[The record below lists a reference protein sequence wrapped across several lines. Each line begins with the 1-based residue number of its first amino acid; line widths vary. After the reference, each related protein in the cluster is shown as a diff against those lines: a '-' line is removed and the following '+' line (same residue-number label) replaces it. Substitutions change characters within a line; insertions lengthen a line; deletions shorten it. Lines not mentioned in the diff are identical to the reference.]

1 MSEFLP
7 VFFSALYSMILCAA
21 ADTLFL
27 SGAASKVP
35 GAGQVNAA
43 PENENEAETPA
54 AAAAA
59 ATDKTGDIVTDL
71 YLDPEMKDMTVNYFS
86 AVTGSGEIAS
96 LILDNALAFKV
107 PPALAFAVCWE
118 ESRFNPRAVNRKNRN
133 ESIDRGLFQLNDRSF
148 PSIRSGDFFDPA
160 VNVYYGISHLHWCLN
175 AGGTEIAALAMYNAG
190 TNRVRN
196 LGAPKNTLDYI
207 HRVLEYRQK
216 LESAF
221 GVAVLDALR
230 PVAED
235 EAMIVEVPRTQRFF
249 RLSPVR

>member
-1 MSEFLP
+1 
-7 VFFSALYSMILCAA
+7 MILCAA
-21 ADTLFL
+21 AGTLFL
-27 SGAASKVP
+27 SGAASEVP
-35 GAGQVNAA
+35 GTGQVNAA
-43 PENENEAETPA
+43 LEDEAGTPEA
-54 AAAAA
+54 AAAAEA
-59 ATDKTGDIVTDL
+59 VDETEDLVTDL
-71 YLDPEMKDMTVNYFS
+71 YLDPEMKDMTVDYFS
-86 AVTGSGEIAS
+86 AVTGSGEITS

-160 VNVYYGISHLHWCLN
+160 VNVYYGISHLRWCLN

-196 LGAPKNTLDYI
+196 LGTPKNTLDYI
-207 HRVLEYRQK
+207 HRVLEYRRK
-216 LESAF
+216 LENAFSA
-221 GVAVLDALR
+221 AVLNALR
-230 PVAED
+230 HTAGE
-235 EAMIVEVPRTQRFF
+235 EAIVEVPRKQRFF